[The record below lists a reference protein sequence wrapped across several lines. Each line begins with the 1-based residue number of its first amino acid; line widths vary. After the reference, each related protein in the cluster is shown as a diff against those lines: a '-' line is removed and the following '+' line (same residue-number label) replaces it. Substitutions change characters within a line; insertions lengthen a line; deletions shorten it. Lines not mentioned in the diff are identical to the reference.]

1 MAELRQQKAA
11 VRMIVR
17 RRTAIAAC
25 LLVALTPVSAGISPG
40 RLRAPRV
47 GEVHRQDA
55 EVSSP
60 REHWVQRLLR
70 LLAPSGN
77 NALRRSLVKSAGWL
91 RSPTVAAAIAATAS
105 YRTHLRSVAQK
116 RKVQQG
122 LRAELDSCHLTI
134 VTTAALPWMTGTAVN
149 PLLRAASLA
158 LKGQRVCLMLPWLT
172 CGRSGRIIA
181 YFGRSLAG
189 Q

>member
-1 MAELRQQKAA
+1 
-11 VRMIVR
+11 MIVR

-116 RKVQQG
+116 RKVQQEASVPKRLG
-122 LRAELDSCHLTI
+122 QLRWRCSRCCH
-134 VTTAALPWMTGTAVN
+134 ARG
-149 PLLRAASLA
+149 SE
-158 LKGQRVCLMLPWLT
+158 
-172 CGRSGRIIA
+172 CGDP
-181 YFGRSLAG
+181 AG
-189 Q
+189 